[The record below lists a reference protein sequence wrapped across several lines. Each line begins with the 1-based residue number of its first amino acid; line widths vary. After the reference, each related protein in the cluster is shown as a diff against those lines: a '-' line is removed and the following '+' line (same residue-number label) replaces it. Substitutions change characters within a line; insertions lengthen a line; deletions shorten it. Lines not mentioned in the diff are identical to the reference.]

1 MLRHLGCATR
11 SVHNLRRAARL
22 IRSAAGSR
30 PGALTA
36 AAAAAGT
43 SRRSYPRRSLGRTI
57 FLTMATGGSKEPPS
71 SSGHKRHS
79 NRLIHEKSPYLLQH
93 AHNPVDWYPWGPE
106 AFAKAKKEHK
116 PIFLSVGYSTC
127 HWCHVMERESFENE
141 EIGKIMNENFVC
153 IKVDREERPDVD
165 KVYMAFVQ
173 ATTGGGGWPM
183 SVWLTPDLK
192 PFVGG
197 TYFAPED
204 GSHRLGFKTVLN
216 NLADQW
222 KRDRSGIIDRSN
234 KILTA
239 LQKGVA
245 MSSGK
250 DGVSP
255 SCPQVMETC
264 FQQLAHSYDDEY
276 GGFRESPK
284 FPSAVNFNFLFRL
297 WALDKTSAKR
307 ARALE
312 MALHTLKMMA
322 LGGIHDHVGQGFH
335 RYSTDR
341 HWHVPH
347 FEKMLYDQG
356 QLAVSYT
363 EAYQIAGDMFFADIA
378 RDILLYVSRDL
389 SDESGGFYS
398 AEDADSLP
406 SANSVEKKEG
416 AFCVWTE
423 QEIREVLPDP
433 VSDATQTIT
442 MADVFAYHYG
452 MKKNGNVD
460 PAQDPQG
467 ELKNKNVLIVR
478 YSPQLTGVKFGLEV
492 EKVKDILSTCRN
504 RLYEVRKR
512 RPCPHLDSKMVAS
525 WNGLM
530 ISGFA
535 RAGAV
540 LGEKTYIL
548 RATKAA
554 TFLKE
559 HMFDSNTGRL
569 LRSCYRGSEGVV
581 EQGTSPINGF
591 LDDYAFVIRSLI
603 DLYEA
608 SFEEQWLEWALKL
621 QEKQDELFWDAK
633 EFGYFIDDANDASVL
648 IRLKEDQDGAEPSGN
663 AVAASNLV
671 RLANFTNRPD
681 WTIRSKQ
688 IVTTFEKLL
697 NGIPMALPEMVI
709 GLMTQYHPLK
719 QVVIRGE
726 LEAPDTQELLQC
738 INAHFVPNKILLLA
752 DGNSDSFLY
761 RTLPFLSTLELKDG
775 KATAYIC
782 ENFSCSL
789 PVTTA
794 VELKTLLI
802 K

>member
-1 MLRHLGCATR
+1 MLRQLGCGSR
-11 SVHNLRRAARL
+11 FPLSLRRAASS
-22 IRSAAGSR
+22 IRSAAGDG
-30 PGALTA
+30 PGGLR
-36 AAAAAGT
+36 AGA
-43 SRRSYPRRSLGRTI
+43 RHRNHPRRSLVRTI
-57 FLTMATGGSKEPPS
+57 FITMATGGSEEPPS
-71 SSGHKRHS
+71 SLGQKKHT

-106 AFAKAKKEHK
+106 AFAKAKAEDK
-116 PIFLSVGYSTC
+116 PVFLSVGYSTC

-165 KVYMAFVQ
+165 KVYMMFVQ
-173 ATTGGGGWPM
+173 ATSGGGGWPM
-183 SVWLTPDLK
+183 SVWLTPDLE

-204 GSHRLGFKTVLN
+204 GSHRPGFKTVLK

-222 KRDRSGIIDRSN
+222 KKNRSGIIERGN
-234 KILTA
+234 KILVA
-239 LQKGVA
+239 LQRGAAVSSDKEGVP
-245 MSSGK
+245 
-250 DGVSP
+250 P
-255 SCPQVMETC
+255 SCPQVMEKC
-264 FQQLAHSYDDEY
+264 FQQLSHSYDDEY
-276 GGFRESPK
+276 GGFNESPK
-284 FPSAVNFNFLFRL
+284 FPSPANFNFLFRV
-297 WALDKTSAKR
+297 WALNKTSANG

-322 LGGIHDHVGQGFH
+322 LGGIHDHIGQGFH

-341 HWHVPH
+341 HWQVPH
-347 FEKMLYDQG
+347 FEKMLYDQA

-363 EAYQIAGDMFFADIA
+363 DAYQIAGDTFFADVA

-389 SDESGGFYS
+389 SDKSGGFYS
-398 AEDADSLP
+398 AEDADSHP

-423 QEIREVLPDP
+423 QEIRELLPDP
-433 VSDATQTIT
+433 VSDSTQSIT

-452 MKKNGNVD
+452 VKGNGNVE
-460 PAQDPQG
+460 PAQDLHG

-478 YSPQLTGVKFGLEV
+478 HSPQLTATKFGLDV
-492 EKVKDILSTCRN
+492 EKVNDILSTCRN
-504 RLYEVRKR
+504 RLCEVRKQ
-512 RPCPHLDSKMVAS
+512 RPRPHLDSKMVAS

-540 LGEKTYIL
+540 LGEKAYIR
-548 RATKAA
+548 RAAQAA
-554 TFLKE
+554 AFLKE
-559 HMFDSNTGRL
+559 HMFDLNSGQL
-569 LRSCYRGSEGVV
+569 LRSCYRGGENVV
-581 EQGTSPINGF
+581 EQGANPISGF
-591 LDDYAFVIRSLI
+591 LDDYAFVIRGLI

-621 QEKQDELFWDAK
+621 QQKQDELFWDAK
-633 EFGYFIDDANDASVL
+633 EFGYFTDDARDPSVL

-671 RLANFTNRPD
+671 RLANFTNQPD
-681 WTIRSKQ
+681 WTVRSKQ
-688 IVTTFEKLL
+688 IMTAFEKLL
-697 NGIPMALPEMVI
+697 SGIPVALPEMVI
-709 GLMTQYHPLK
+709 GLMVQHHHLK

-726 LEAPDTQELLQC
+726 LEAPDTQELIEC

-752 DGNSDSFLY
+752 DGNSESFLY
-761 RTLPFLSTLELKDG
+761 QTLPFLSTLELKDG
-775 KATAYIC
+775 KATAYVC
-782 ENFSCSL
+782 QNFSCSL
-789 PVTTA
+789 PVTSA
-794 VELKTLLI
+794 AELKTLLI

>member
-1 MLRHLGCATR
+1 MLRHLGGATR
-11 SVHNLRRAARL
+11 SVHSLRWAARL
-22 IRSAAGSR
+22 TRSR
-30 PGALTA
+30 PRVLT
-36 AAAAAGT
+36 AAAGT
-43 SRRSYPRRSLGRTI
+43 SRRSYPRRGLGRTI
-57 FLTMATGGSKEPPS
+57 FLSMATGGSEEPPS
-71 SSGHKRHS
+71 SSGRKRYS
-79 NRLIHEKSPYLLQH
+79 NRLIHEKSSYLLQH

-192 PFVGG
+192 PFAGG

-204 GSHRLGFKTVLN
+204 GSHRPGFKTVLK

-222 KRDRSGIIDRSN
+222 KRDRNGIIERSN

-245 MSSGK
+245 MSSGRE
-250 DGVSP
+250 GVPP

-264 FQQLAHSYDDEY
+264 FQQLTNSYDDEY

-284 FPSAVNFNFLFRL
+284 FPSPVNFNFLFRL
-297 WALDKTSAKR
+297 WALNKTSAKG

-322 LGGIHDHVGQGFH
+322 HGGIHDHIGQGFH

-363 EAYQIAGDMFFADIA
+363 EAYQTSGDKFFADIA

-398 AEDADSLP
+398 AEDADSHP
-406 SANSVEKKEG
+406 SANSVVKKEG

-423 QEIREVLPDP
+423 QEIRELLPDP

-442 MADVFAYHYG
+442 MADVFAYYYG
-452 MKKNGNVD
+452 MKRNGNVE
-460 PAQDPQG
+460 PAQDPHG
-467 ELKNKNVLIVR
+467 ELKNKNVLILR
-478 YSPQLTGVKFGLEV
+478 YSPQLTAVKFGLEL
-492 EKVKDILSTCRN
+492 ENVKDILSTCRT
-504 RLYEVRKR
+504 RLAEARKR

-581 EQGTSPINGF
+581 EQGASPISGF
-591 LDDYAFVIRSLI
+591 LDDYAFVIRSLM

-608 SFEEQWLEWALKL
+608 SFEEQWLEWAVKL
-621 QEKQDELFWDAK
+621 QEKQDELFWDAN
-633 EFGYFIDDANDASVL
+633 EFGYFTDDANDASVL
-648 IRLKEDQDGAEPSGN
+648 LRLKEDQDGAEPSGN

-697 NGIPMALPEMVI
+697 KGIPMALPEMVI
-709 GLMTQYHPLK
+709 GLMTQHHPLK

-726 LEAPDTQELLQC
+726 LEAPDTQELIQC

-752 DGNSDSFLY
+752 DGNSESFLY
-761 RTLPFLSTLELKDG
+761 QTLPFLSTLELKDG

-782 ENFSCSL
+782 QNFSCSL

-794 VELKTLLI
+794 AELKTLLI